1 MANVCQNYE
10 EGNYDVIQLSAQIME
25 QMNHLLDVATRYGFD
40 GNLWHTYIAYLLATD
55 ENPFS
60 IVCEKFGKREGS
72 VLTFALSD
80 FENIREACIALD
92 EGKVNG
98 KIVVKVGD

>member
-1 MANVCQNYE
+1 MIKCLTGFYSNYPTV
-10 EGNYDVIQLSAQIME
+10 GMMQDIFSFI
-25 QMNHLLDVATRYGFD
+25 
-40 GNLWHTYIAYLLATD
+40 D
-55 ENPFS
+55 EHKLKP
-60 IVCEKFGKREGS
+60 
-72 VLTFALSD
+72 LTGVSYD